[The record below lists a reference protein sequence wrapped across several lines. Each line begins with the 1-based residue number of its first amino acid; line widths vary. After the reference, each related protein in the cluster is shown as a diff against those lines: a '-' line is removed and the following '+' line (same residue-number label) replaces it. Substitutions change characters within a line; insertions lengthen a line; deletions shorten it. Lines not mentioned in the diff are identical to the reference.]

1 MEWHDDAIVLSSRAH
16 GENGAIL
23 ELLTRDHG
31 RHAGLVRGGASR
43 RVKPTLQPGN
53 SVHVQWRARLEEHLG
68 SFVCELARARA
79 GELMDS
85 REALAGLNAFTA
97 MASAAVPERE
107 AHASIFR
114 GAEILL
120 DAMMDGDAA
129 HWLPLYVRWE
139 AGLLEALGFGLDL
152 SECAAT
158 GAKSGLIYVSPKTGR
173 AVSRDAA
180 GVYANRLFKLPGFL
194 MGNENGETHA
204 DEIAAGLALTGY
216 FLLERV
222 LRPHGK
228 DMPPARLRLD
238 AIVVSESE

>member
-1 MEWHDDAIVLSSRAH
+1 MEWSDDAIVLSSRTH
-16 GENGAIL
+16 GETAMVL

-31 RHAGLVRGGASR
+31 RHLGLVHGGASR
-43 RVKPTLQPGN
+43 RVKPALQPGN

-68 SFVCELARARA
+68 SFTCELARSRA

-85 REALAGLNAFTA
+85 RAALAGLNAFTA
-97 MASAAVPERE
+97 MASAAMPERE
-107 AHASIFR
+107 GHAPVFL
-114 GAEILL
+114 GGEILL
-120 DAMMDGDAA
+120 DAMMGDDPA

-158 GAKSGLIYVSPKTGR
+158 GVKTDLTYVSPRTGR

-180 GVYANRLFKLPGFL
+180 GIYANRLFRLPDYL
-194 MGNENGETHA
+194 TQARAGEPA
-204 DEIAAGLALTGY
+204 SDDIAAGLALTGH

-238 AIVVSESE
+238 ALLPHT

>member
-1 MEWHDDAIVLSSRAH
+1 
-16 GENGAIL
+16 
-23 ELLTRDHG
+23 
-31 RHAGLVRGGASR
+31 
-43 RVKPTLQPGN
+43 
-53 SVHVQWRARLEEHLG
+53 
-68 SFVCELARARA
+68 
-79 GELMDS
+79 LMDS
-85 REALAGLNAFTA
+85 RDKLAGLNAFTA
-97 MASAAVPERE
+97 VTIAALPERE
-107 AHASIFR
+107 AHAAVFA

-120 DAMMDGDAA
+120 DAMTADDTA

-139 AGLLEALGFGLDL
+139 AGLLEALGFGLDF

-158 GAKSGLIYVSPKTGR
+158 GARTDLIYVSPKTGR

-180 GVYANRLFKLPGFL
+180 GIYANRLFRLPAFL
-194 MGNENGETHA
+194 LGNQSEEAHSG
-204 DEIAAGLALTGY
+204 EIAAGLALTGH

>member
-1 MEWHDDAIVLSSRAH
+1 MEWSDDAIVLSTRAF
-16 GENGAIL
+16 GESGAIL
-23 ELLTRDHG
+23 DLLTRDHG

-43 RVKPTLQPGN
+43 RIKPTLQPGN
-53 SVHVQWRARLEEHLG
+53 SVHVQWRARLEEQLG
-68 SFVCELARARA
+68 SFTCELARARA

-85 REALAGLNAFTA
+85 RDRLAGLNAFTSVA
-97 MASAAVPERE
+97 GAAVPERE
-107 AHASIFR
+107 AHASIFL

-120 DAMMDGDAA
+120 DAMTADDTA

-158 GAKSGLIYVSPKTGR
+158 GAKTDLIYVSPKTGR

-180 GVYANRLFKLPGFL
+180 GVYANRLFRLPGFL
-194 MGNENGETHA
+194 LGNRNEEPHAGEV
-204 DEIAAGLALTGY
+204 AAGLALTGH

-222 LRPHGK
+222 LKPHGK
-228 DMPPARLRLD
+228 DMPPQRLRLD
-238 AIVVSESE
+238 TIVVAESE

>member
-1 MEWHDDAIVLSSRAH
+1 MEWNDDAIVLSSRAH
-16 GENGAIL
+16 GESGAIL

-43 RVKPTLQPGN
+43 RVKPSLQPGN

-68 SFVCELARARA
+68 SFTCELVRARA

-85 REALAGLNAFTA
+85 RHALAGLNAFTA
-97 MASAAVPERE
+97 VTSAAMPERE
-107 AHASIFR
+107 AHAAVFL
-114 GAEILL
+114 GGEILL
-120 DAMMDGDAA
+120 DAMVADDTA

-152 SECAAT
+152 RECGAT
-158 GAKSGLIYVSPKTGR
+158 GAKEDLVYVSPRTGR

-180 GVYANRLFKLPGFL
+180 GIYASRLFKLPGFL
-194 MGNENGETHA
+194 QDNRNGEA
-204 DEIAAGLALTGY
+204 DGDEIAAGLALTGH
-216 FLLERV
+216 FLLELA

-228 DMPPARLRLD
+228 QMPAARLRLD
-238 AIVVSESE
+238 TIVLNA